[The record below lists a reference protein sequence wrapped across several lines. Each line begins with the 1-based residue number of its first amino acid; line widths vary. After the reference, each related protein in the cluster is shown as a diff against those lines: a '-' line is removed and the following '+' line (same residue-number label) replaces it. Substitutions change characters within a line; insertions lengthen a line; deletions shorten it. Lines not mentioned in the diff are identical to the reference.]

1 MGTSNYLALDVA
13 LRVDAEEAEAI
24 IRDALSEMPWD
35 PDSAGFVMTID
46 DDLPF
51 LLHSGT
57 VDDLQVRPDGLSF
70 AGGRLQAELCIT
82 NLWSEAGS
90 EFVDGVE
97 IRDMRLRIDILFS
110 AIERIADARPGDILG
125 AIRHEEAEHLG
136 PVFMTRD
143 GVSSSSSHTRRSDHG
158 DDPAWRAMLS
168 DPASAMRRIPVEA
181 ILGPRLSNPRERD
194 LDRGLLKSLR
204 PVVID
209 GSAKTAVAR
218 TPMLG

>member
-13 LRVDAEEAEAI
+13 LRVDAEEAETI
-24 IRDALSEMPWD
+24 IRQALSEMPWD

-46 DDLPF
+46 DDVPF
-51 LLHSGT
+51 LMHSGT
-57 VDDLQVRPDGLSF
+57 VDDLQVDPDGLSF
-70 AGGRLQAELCIT
+70 SDGRLQAELCIT

-110 AIERIADARPGDILG
+110 AIDRIADARPGDILG
-125 AIRHEEAEHLG
+125 AIRNEEADNLG
-136 PVFMTRD
+136 PVFMTES
-143 GVSSSSSHTRRSDHG
+143 GVSSSSSYSHGCG
-158 DDPAWRAMLS
+158 DDVAWRRMLD
-168 DPASAMRRIPVEA
+168 DPRSALRRIPVEA
-181 ILGPRLSNPRERD
+181 ILGPRLSDPRERD
-194 LDRGLLKSLR
+194 LDRTLLKSLR

-209 GSAKTAVAR
+209 ASPKTAVAR